1 MGFRIR
7 EFSRDYLLYPEF
19 GKDKDRDDITGG
31 GGGSVERE
39 YDKTSETD
47 YIWMVDNGE
56 IIILY
61 YKGASIKPEIPDT
74 IDNKKVVALAATA
87 FNYSNVEK
95 VKMTNNIRIV
105 D

>member
-19 GKDKDRDDITGG
+19 GKDKDRDDIAG

-39 YDKTSETD
+39 YDKTYATD

-56 IIILY
+56 ITILF

-87 FNYSNVEK
+87 FNYSDVEK

>member
-19 GKDKDRDDITGG
+19 GKDKDRDDIAG

-39 YDKTSETD
+39 YDKTDETD

-56 IIILY
+56 KTILF

>member
-39 YDKTSETD
+39 YDITGETD

-56 IIILY
+56 ITILF
-61 YKGASIKPEIPDT
+61 YKGTSLKPEIPDT
-74 IDNKKVVALAATA
+74 IDDKKVVALAATA